1 MKMVQTG
8 MMIKVVVGEQDCWKM
23 TMLLNDDQNRKNS
36 TKDEMM
42 MKILMIVSENLM
54 RRNDDCSK
62 DLLRVQ

>member
-8 MMIKVVVGEQDCWKM
+8 MMIKVVVGQDCWKM